1 MELAHRDNRLY
12 STVGIHPTRCSEFP
26 EEQADSIISELIAI
40 GKKGKEEKKIVAVG
54 EFGLDYD
61 RLYFCDQEVM
71 DEYFFYNHVET
82 K

>member
-40 GKKGKEEKKIVAVG
+40 GKKGKEEKKIVAIG

-61 RLYFCDQEVM
+61 RLFFCDKEVM
-71 DEYFFYNHVET
+71 DDYFLYNHVET

>member
-1 MELAHRDNRLY
+1 M
-12 STVGIHPTRCSEFP
+12 
-26 EEQADSIISELIAI
+26 ISELIAI

-71 DEYFFYNHVET
+71 ENISFIIM
-82 K
+82 